1 MPGRTTMRAVQ
12 QPLLAEVRFT
22 EKRHGYDPDEVNLF
36 LTKIGQAVSAL
47 HERVVS
53 VGTLDGA
60 TLGKADDDFAA
71 QLMTVRF
78 SEAKRGYDPDE
89 VDSFLAVVAGK
100 VGEIQARLR
109 RPDERDTRGPLAP
122 TLFRIALPVG
132 DIDRAVR
139 FYERVFGVPGR
150 RVAAGRHYFDCGG
163 IILACFDASA
173 SMSDGDQRDH
183 AEHVCFSLRNL
194 DEAYERVKAAGPSWI
209 ESAVT
214 TRPSG
219 ERSFY
224 AKDPFG
230 NPLCFVDEQT
240 VVMSSDLAGR

>member
-1 MPGRTTMRAVQ
+1 MSE
-12 QPLLAEVRFT
+12 PLLTEVRFS

-36 LTKIGQAVSAL
+36 LTRVGEAVSAL
-47 HERVVS
+47 HSRVLE
-53 VGTLDGA
+53 VGSLEGVHLGA
-60 TLGKADDDFAA
+60 AEDDFAA

-78 SEAKRGYDPDE
+78 SEARHGYDPDE
-89 VDSFLAVVAGK
+89 VDSFLARVAGK
-100 VGEIQARLR
+100 VGEIQSRLG
-109 RPDERDTRGPLAP
+109 RPEDADGRGPLAV

-132 DIDRAVR
+132 DIERATR
-139 FYERVFGVPGR
+139 FYQQVFGLPGR
-150 RVAAGRHYFDCGG
+150 RVATGRHYFECGG

-173 SMSDGDQRDH
+173 STTDGYQRDH
-183 AEHVCFSLRNL
+183 AEHVCFSLRDL
-194 DEAYERVKAAGPSWI
+194 EAAYERVAAATPSWI
-209 ESAVT
+209 EPAIT

-240 VVMSSDLAGR
+240 VVMSSDLAG